1 MSDTDDVAPQP
12 VYLQLQPLRIESEP
26 RADGYRPICDPLW
39 AVAAIVG
46 SPPFS
51 EARLVLSAARRL
63 DAAHRQFQR
72 VREGLDNLPPLGSPA
87 GRAAIHEVIGDAEL
101 AVIALDMALT
111 IAVGLSNRLNL
122 SAGVPTLV
130 TDTQPFV
137 KELRNH
143 YSHIDER
150 AFGRIKGKSIPGLA
164 EAAFHFDPLIADRK
178 LTNLKAQSLGIDA
191 EATTL
196 FVAVGAAIIVIVGR
210 GVLTKERISST
221 AAVPFGAFLA
231 PAIWIGWFL
240 QVVGV

>member
-1 MSDTDDVAPQP
+1 MTTGRHTRRVSDADETTPQQ
-12 VYLQLQPLRIESEP
+12 VYLRLSPLHIEGP
-26 RADGYRPICDPLW
+26 ARADGYRPICDPLW

-63 DAAHRQFQR
+63 DAAHRQFER
-72 VREGLDNLPPLGSPA
+72 VREGLDNLPSLGSPA

-111 IAVGLSNRLNL
+111 IAVGLSDRLNL
-122 SAGVPTLV
+122 SAHVPSLLATR
-130 TDTQPFV
+130 QPFI

-143 YSHIDER
+143 YSHVDER
-150 AFGRIKGKSIPGLA
+150 AFGRIKGKPAPGLA

-178 LTNLKAQSLGIDA
+178 LTNLKAQSLGIDD

-196 FVAVGAAIIVIVGR
+196 FVATRDYLVGAW
-210 GVLTKERISST
+210 KELVQRAGNGPAT
-221 AAVPFGAFLA
+221 A
-231 PAIWIGWFL
+231 
-240 QVVGV
+240 